1 MPSPGA
7 VRETAP
13 RELVVTAFAQEALDV
28 LELRATCIGFEVR
41 HFGLDELEMPE
52 HGLGAAQHEQLRALR
67 VHDERVI
74 ATNVDVLA
82 REQRRERAALQRDRA
97 RESHLRPNVPMFLER
112 ENRRR
117 L

>member
-28 LELRATCIGFEVR
+28 LELRATRIGFEVR

-52 HGLGAAQHEQLRALR
+52 HRLGAAQHEQLRPLR
-67 VHDERVI
+67 VHDERVVPSD
-74 ATNVDVLA
+74 VDVLA
-82 REQRRERAALQRDRA
+82 REQRRERGALQRDRA
-97 RESHLRPNVPMFLER
+97 RESHFGPNVAMLLER
-112 ENRRR
+112 ENR
-117 L
+117 